1 MAPAAHVTITRD
13 RRTDGSITYGLRIRV
28 AGADER
34 VPLGNS
40 GEGWDEARADVARRQ
55 QVAKME
61 LGLWTPRV
69 RGIGKEYDEEP
80 TFREL
85 ATDWLDARRQNP
97 AIGPRTVDLNE
108 WQLRRYLAPFFG
120 ELLPS
125 QITSEKVK
133 QYRRHIHSE
142 NARIRAAA
150 ETGTPFKDPRTGQ
163 MLRTLSNES
172 INKTLRTLAAILD
185 EAEDAG
191 WVPRNVARGRRTREQ
206 LERRRPRRI
215 LEVDEFLSL
224 LEAAGRLDYE
234 RHRPATL
241 ERATEVRRLRD
252 DTGLD
257 WTTVAKRMGVARS
270 TAFYLYGCNNEQTG
284 GIWGARR
291 PVIATLALAGPRVS
305 ELCQFD
311 VDDIDLSKARFYI
324 DDAKTPAGVRDVDIH
339 PRLLDE
345 LTAYAASRPPSAGE
359 APAFPTRNG
368 TRRNKDNVRLRV
380 IAPAVARANQLRVA
394 EGRPPIRAHVTPH
407 TFRRTYITYMI
418 AAGYD
423 LPYVQA
429 QVGHDD
435 PGVTLSIYAQ
445 VMRRADRE
453 ELRAEIRGLL
463 GVSSTPQTVDQSQRP
478 MGRIDAA
485 IRSFGAADLSAI
497 VRGVER

>member
-1 MAPAAHVTITRD
+1 MTPPAHVTITRD
-13 RRTDGSITYGLRIRV
+13 RRTDGSITYGLRVRV

-34 VPLGNS
+34 VPLGNTT
-40 GEGWDEARADVARRQ
+40 EGWDEARAEVARRQ

-61 LGLWTPRV
+61 LGLWSPRG
-69 RGIGKEYDEEP
+69 RGIGKDSDEEP

-85 ATDWLDARRQNP
+85 ATDWLEARKQNP
-97 AIGPRTVDLNE
+97 AIASRTVDLNE

-133 QYRRHIHSE
+133 QYRRHTHAE

-150 ETGTPFKDPRTGQ
+150 EAETPLKDPRTGQ
-163 MLRTLSNES
+163 ALRTLSNES
-172 INKTLRTLAAILD
+172 INKTLRTLAVILD

-206 LERRRPRRI
+206 PERRRPRRI
-215 LEVDEFLSL
+215 LEVDEFHSL
-224 LEAAGRLDYE
+224 LEAAGQLDHE
-234 RHRPATL
+234 RHRPATVA
-241 ERATEVRRLRD
+241 RGAEVRRLRD
-252 DTGLD
+252 DAGLE
-257 WTTVAKRMGVARS
+257 WTAIAKRVGVARS
-270 TAFYLYGCNNEQTG
+270 TAFYLYGLGNEPSG
-284 GIWGARR
+284 PIWGARR
-291 PVIATLALAGPRVS
+291 PVIATLALAGPRVT
-305 ELCQFD
+305 ELCQLD
-311 VDDIDLSKARFYI
+311 VDDIDLSKARFFI
-324 DDAKTPAGVRDVDIH
+324 DDAKTPAGIRDVDIH
-339 PRLLDE
+339 PRLLNE
-345 LTAYAASRPPSAGE
+345 LTGYAATRPPSAGN

-380 IAPAVARANQLRVA
+380 IAPVVSRANDLRAA
-394 EGRPPIRAHVTPH
+394 EGRPAIRAHVTPH

-435 PGVTLSIYAQ
+435 PSVTLSIYAR

-453 ELRAEIRGLL
+453 GLRAEIRELL
-463 GVSSTPQTVDQSQRP
+463 GARSEAEASDQNQRAI
-478 MGRIDAA
+478 GLGDAPV
-485 IRSFGAADLSAI
+485 RSFQGADLSAI
-497 VRGVER
+497 VRGIER

>member
-1 MAPAAHVTITRD
+1 MTPPAHVSITRD
-13 RRTDGSITYGLRIRV
+13 RRTDGSITYGLRVRV
-28 AGADER
+28 GGTDQR
-34 VPLGNS
+34 VPLGNTAD
-40 GEGWDEARADVARRQ
+40 GWDEARAEVARRQ
-55 QVAKME
+55 QTAKLE
-61 LGLWTPRV
+61 LGLWSPRA
-69 RGIGKEYDEEP
+69 RGSGDTSEDEP

-85 ATDWLDARRQNP
+85 ATDWLQARKQNP
-97 AIGPRTVDLNE
+97 AIGPRTTELNE

-125 QITSEKVK
+125 QITKEKVK
-133 QYRRHIHSE
+133 QYRRHTHAE

-150 ETGTPFKDPRTGQ
+150 EAGSPLRDPRTGQ
-163 MLRTLSNES
+163 ALRTLSNES

-191 WVPRNVARGRRTREQ
+191 WVPRNVARGRRTREP

-215 LEVDEFLSL
+215 LEVDDFLSL
-224 LEAAGRLDYE
+224 LEAAARLDRE

-241 ERATEVRRLRD
+241 ARAAEVRLLRD
-252 DTGLD
+252 DAGME
-257 WTTVAKRMGVARS
+257 WTAIAKRIGVAKS
-270 TAFYLYGCNNEQTG
+270 TAFYLYGCSHERAG
-284 GIWGARR
+284 PIWGARR
-291 PVIATLALAGPRVS
+291 PVMATLALAGPRVS
-305 ELCQFD
+305 ELCELN
-311 VDDIDLSKARFYI
+311 VDDIDLTKARFYI
-324 DDAKTPAGVRDVDIH
+324 EDAKTLAGIRDVDIH

-345 LTAYAASRPPSAGE
+345 LTAYTANRPPSAGD

-380 IAPAVARANQLRVA
+380 IAPAVARANELRAA
-394 EGRPPIRAHVTPH
+394 EDRPPIRAHVTPH

-435 PGVTLSIYAQ
+435 PSVTLSIYAQ

-453 ELRAEIRGLL
+453 QLKAEIRELL
-463 GVSSTPQTVDQSQRP
+463 G
-478 MGRIDAA
+478 MGSEARATDHHA
-485 IRSFGAADLSAI
+485 
-497 VRGVER
+497 VR

>member
-1 MAPAAHVTITRD
+1 VAPPAHVSITRN
-13 RRTDGSITYGLRIRV
+13 RRTDGSITYGLRVRV
-28 AGADER
+28 GGTDER
-34 VPLGNS
+34 VPLGNTA
-40 GEGWDEARADVARRQ
+40 EGWDEARAEVARRQ

-61 LGLWTPRV
+61 LGLWSPRA
-69 RGIGKEYDEEP
+69 RGIAAGYDKEP
-80 TFREL
+80 SFREL
-85 ATDWLDARRQNP
+85 ATDWLEARKQNP
-97 AIGPRTVDLNE
+97 AIGSRTADLNE

-125 QITSEKVK
+125 QITAERVK
-133 QYRRHIHSE
+133 QYRRHIHAD
-142 NARIRAAA
+142 NAQIRAAA
-150 ETGTPFKDPRTGQ
+150 EAGTPLNDPRTSQ
-163 MLRTLSNES
+163 KLRTLSNES

-224 LEAAGRLDYE
+224 LVSAGQLDRE

-241 ERATEVRRLRD
+241 ARADEIRMLRND
-252 DTGLD
+252 AGLE
-257 WTTVAKRMGVARS
+257 WTAIANRVGVARS
-270 TAFYLYGCNNEQTG
+270 TAFYLYGCRDEQTG
-284 GIWGARR
+284 PIWGARR
-291 PVIATLALAGPRVS
+291 PVIAALALAGPRVS
-305 ELCQFD
+305 ELCQLD
-311 VDDIDLSKARFYI
+311 VDDVDLTKATFYI

-345 LTAYAASRPPSAGE
+345 LTEHAASRPPSPGN
-359 APAFPTRNG
+359 APAFPTRTG
-368 TRRNKDNVRLRV
+368 SRRNKDNVRLRV
-380 IAPAVARANQLRVA
+380 LAPVVARANELRAV

-435 PGVTLSIYAQ
+435 PTVTLAVYAQ
-445 VMRRADRE
+445 VMRTADRDQ
-453 ELRAEIRGLL
+453 LRAEIRDLL
-463 GVSSTPQTVDQSQRP
+463 GVSSEVRVIAHDQDGV
-478 MGRIDAA
+478 GRTHAP
-485 IRSFGAADLSAI
+485 IRSFRGADLSAI
-497 VRGVER
+497 VRGIER